1 MIPILYAKNTEDF
14 DNNGIGVLTETVK
27 ATVTE
32 ERNGSFELSF
42 QYPIS
47 GRWFNQI
54 EDGCIIKAKSNE
66 TGAAQLFRIYK
77 SSKPLKGIVTYSAE
91 HISYDLSGLVLAG
104 FSAENVNAQEAIEK
118 ALEETPLSHKFTAFS
133 DITTKNKTA
142 VTAPCTVRQLL
153 GGISGSILDVWGGE
167 YEFDNYTIKLLKQRG
182 KDAGVCIEYG
192 KNLMDIKQDTSTE
205 ECYTHVMPYAVL
217 NHDDGTGTYTD
228 EYIYLPE
235 IILPLR
241 TSGDMG
247 AQKAYIYDF
256 SDKFGME
263 ETPTAEKLRAFA
275 QEYVKTT
282 ERGTIPKISITVSF
296 VQLWQTEEYKNVAP
310 LERVSLCDTV
320 NIRYEKL
327 GILAKA
333 KVIKTIYDVLREKY
347 DKIELGDVRSSFA
360 AQAAQQAQEVE
371 ELKEQIKTEQTK
383 TNNAVREL
391 KQEFTAADGKLLSTI
406 TETLKNYSTL
416 EETRSTIKQT
426 SDNIMLEVN
435 KKVNDSDLGTKIE
448 QNYEAVKIAWNNISN
463 YVEFSGGALKIYESA
478 FTKQLLMEM
487 TSTGAWY
494 YNDGVTI
501 GKIGTNHWDDDDTFR
516 GLVFDLE
523 DEADYMTWAAR
534 LKPDDPA
541 YTVRFSYYAN
551 NRKYTQGLHF
561 SCQTYFLNG
570 VTTTSLLNCYDNI
583 DLHDS
588 SILNQSDARL
598 KENIEDTGINALDII
613 KGIELKSFDWIESGK
628 HEDIGFIAQQVQE
641 ILPELV
647 DENADTGRLSV
658 KSDKFI
664 PYLVKAVQELA
675 QMQSGEAQATATIAT
690 TAATARK
697 RKKAKWKDNYTK
709 EEKRQFVEQNKP
721 PKLPTEPITFLRK
734 EKEDE
739 QQNTAVSGSGKCE
752 GRAVPLA

>member
-1 MIPILYAKNTEDF
+1 MIPILYAKNAEDF

-47 GRWFNQI
+47 GKWFSQI

-66 TGAAQLFRIYK
+66 TSEAQLFRIYK
-77 SSKPLKGIVTYSAE
+77 SSKPLSGIVTYSAE

-104 FSAENVNAQEAIEK
+104 FSAENVNAQSAIEK
-118 ALEETPLSHKFTAFS
+118 ALEETPLSHKFTAYS

-142 VTAPCTVRQLL
+142 VAAPCTVRQLL

-167 YEFDNYTIKLLKQRG
+167 YEFDNYTIKLLKSRG
-182 KDAGVCIEYG
+182 KDTGVCIEYG

-205 ECYTHVMPYAVL
+205 ECYTHVMPYAIW
-217 NHDDGTGTYTD
+217 NHDDGTGTYID
-228 EYIYLPE
+228 EYIFLPE

-256 SDKFGME
+256 SDKFGTE
-263 ETPTAEKLRAFA
+263 ETPTVEKLRAFA

-320 NIRYEKL
+320 NIRYQKL

-333 KVIKTIYDVLREKY
+333 KVIKTIYDVLKEKY

-360 AQAAQQAQEVE
+360 AQAAQQQAEVE
-371 ELKEQIKTEQTK
+371 ELKEQIKTERDK
-383 TNNAVREL
+383 TNGAVKTLR
-391 KQEFTAADGKLLSTI
+391 QEFQAADGKVLSTI
-406 TETLKNYSTL
+406 TETLKSYTTL
-416 EETRSTIKQT
+416 EETSSKIEQT
-426 SDNIMLEVN
+426 SDSIMTEVR
-435 KKVNDSDLGTKIE
+435 KKVNDSELATKIE
-448 QNYEAVKIAWNNISN
+448 QNYEAVRIAWNNVSDYI
-463 YVEFSGGALKIYESA
+463 EFSGGALKIYESA
-478 FTKQLLMEM
+478 YTKNLLMEM
-487 TSTGAWY
+487 TRSGAWY
-494 YNDGVTI
+494 YRDGVTI

-523 DEADYMTWAAR
+523 NEADYMTWAAR
-534 LKPDDPA
+534 LKPEDTA

-551 NRKYTQGLHF
+551 SRKYTPGLHF
-561 SCQTYFLNG
+561 SCQTFFANNIATNSILE
-570 VTTTSLLNCYDNI
+570 CYNNI
-583 DLHDS
+583 DLHDN

-598 KENIEDTGINALDII
+598 KSNIEDTGINALDII
-613 KGIELKSFDWIESGK
+613 KGIELKAFDWIESGK

-641 ILPELV
+641 ILPDVV
-647 DENADTGRLSV
+647 DENAETGRLSV
-658 KSDKFI
+658 KSDKLI
-664 PYLVKAVQELA
+664 PYLIKAIQELLQA
-675 QMQSGEAQATATIAT
+675 SGTAKPATIAIKRKWQDTYSDEEKRDFLAKNQPPKMATETITLPRKEFEDEQAT
-690 TAATARK
+690 TERTARK
-697 RKKAKWKDNYTK
+697 C
-709 EEKRQFVEQNKP
+709 
-721 PKLPTEPITFLRK
+721 
-734 EKEDE
+734 EDGDVQGAE
-739 QQNTAVSGSGKCE
+739 
-752 GRAVPLA
+752 